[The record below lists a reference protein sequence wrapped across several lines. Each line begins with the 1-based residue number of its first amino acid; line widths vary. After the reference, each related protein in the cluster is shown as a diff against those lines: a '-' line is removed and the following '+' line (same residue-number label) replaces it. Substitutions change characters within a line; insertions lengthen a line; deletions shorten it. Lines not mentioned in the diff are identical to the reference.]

1 MWGPIVYG
9 SGPLAYGKST
19 NPKLKEA
26 RPKFKARKHKSGPK
40 IQPRTVSSS
49 ADPNPH
55 GSKWNTSKLERSENI
70 LEKLSLIPFPDLTLP
85 LTEPGS

>member
-19 NPKLKEA
+19 GPKLKEA
-26 RPKFKARKHKSGPK
+26 RPKFKARKHKVARK

-49 ADPNPH
+49 ADPNSH
-55 GSKWNTSKLERSENI
+55 GLKWNTSERERSDNI
-70 LEKLSLIPFPDLTLP
+70 VGTLS
-85 LTEPGS
+85 